1 MCSTQVEAAAKT
13 ADDERIVLVEKKV
26 ALRGNGTPHSGK
38 VRRSGLWE
46 GLWGLDRSQSGSN
59 SP

>member
-1 MCSTQVEAAAKT
+1 VLAAAKT

-38 VRRSGLWE
+38 VRLSALWE
-46 GLWGLDRSQSGSN
+46 GLWGLDRGQSGSN